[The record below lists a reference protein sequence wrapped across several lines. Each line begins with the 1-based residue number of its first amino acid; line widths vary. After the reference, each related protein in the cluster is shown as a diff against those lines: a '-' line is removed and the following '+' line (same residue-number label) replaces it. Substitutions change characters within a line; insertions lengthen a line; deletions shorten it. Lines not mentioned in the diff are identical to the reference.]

1 MPRKSLRRQALDS
14 MHYHV
19 HHLRQMWYQREA
31 FDEEDSIEDDRLL
44 QSISKLTRMENT
56 RYLFRNPKYRTDRT
70 LFDMEDAISYT
81 SKNFNDEEFLN
92 KFRITRDSF
101 FLLLEEMKKRKA
113 FRIVSKRKQQRPVA
127 YQLLVFLYRVGS
139 EGKHGGSADVAAY
152 FGIGKGLVNNY
163 IRRCVKALLEIKKE
177 TVYWPDKKRKI
188 SNEKTI
194 GS

>member
-81 SKNFNDEEFLN
+81 SKNFNDEEIN
-92 KFRITRDSF
+92 SE
-101 FLLLEEMKKRKA
+101 LLGIVFSYYLRK
-113 FRIVSKRKQQRPVA
+113 
-127 YQLLVFLYRVGS
+127 
-139 EGKHGGSADVAAY
+139 
-152 FGIGKGLVNNY
+152 
-163 IRRCVKALLEIKKE
+163 
-177 TVYWPDKKRKI
+177 
-188 SNEKTI
+188 
-194 GS
+194 